1 LLADL
6 ADRCTLTGQVS
17 AVLAPLRRP
26 RVVHDPERV
35 LVDLA
40 VAVADG
46 AECISD
52 IAVLGDQA
60 ALLGRWRRTRPAGG
74 CSISWMPTSWG

>member
-1 LLADL
+1 
-6 ADRCTLTGQVS
+6 
-17 AVLAPLRRP
+17 
-26 RVVHDPERV
+26 

-46 AECISD
+46 AMTIAE

-60 ALLGRWRRTRPAGG
+60 ALFGPVA
-74 CSISWMPTSWG
+74 